1 MMNTQDIDSE
11 VIPSDYPAD
20 LFCIRHSSSHLLAW
34 AVKNYFA
41 KEGEVQFGIG
51 PAIQDGFYYDF
62 LLPRPIKE
70 DDLIEIE
77 AVMKKLL
84 KHDHLFV
91 SSQLEIDQALNHFNK
106 QPFKCETIQDIVAR
120 TGAAKI
126 STYTVGEF
134 TDLCRGPHVKS
145 TKEIHSE
152 AVKLL
157 SFSGAY
163 WKGDNTK
170 QSLTRIYGTAWRSKE
185 ELEEYITLRA
195 EAEKRDHR
203 KIGKQLGLFH
213 FDETAPGMPYWLPD
227 GLTIYHELVNYCR
240 SVNKKNSYAEVSTP
254 LINRKTLWET
264 SGHWEFYRDD
274 MYLITTHEDH
284 QEHKEIDFALKP
296 MNCPNAMVVF
306 NLKRHSYRDLPLR
319 LADCDTLHRNEA
331 SGALHGLL
339 RVRQFH
345 QDDAHIFLRED
356 QIESECTSL
365 LKMCQIFYATFNMT
379 YTFRLGTRPEG
390 FIGDTKVWGKAQQT
404 LINILDKQVGRENY
418 IIAEGEGAFYGPK
431 IDILMHDSLKRT
443 WQMGTIQLDFQ
454 LPERFNC
461 KYVDE
466 SGNFVTPVVI
476 HRAIY
481 GSLERFIGVLI
492 EHLSGNLPVW
502 LAPCQVVFV
511 PIADKH
517 IPFCKEKVA
526 QFEELGIRC
535 YVDERNERM
544 NLKIR
549 DAEISKI
556 PYILVFGDKEIAN
569 NNVSYRQRGTN
580 VSKQLPLEEF
590 LSKVIDEIKNKLLN

>member
-152 AVKLL
+152 A
-157 SFSGAY
+157 
-163 WKGDNTK
+163 
-170 QSLTRIYGTAWRSKE
+170 
-185 ELEEYITLRA
+185 
-195 EAEKRDHR
+195 EKRDHR

-240 SVNKKNSYAEVSTP
+240 SV
-254 LINRKTLWET
+254 
-264 SGHWEFYRDD
+264 
-274 MYLITTHEDH
+274 
-284 QEHKEIDFALKP
+284 
-296 MNCPNAMVVF
+296 
-306 NLKRHSYRDLPLR
+306 
-319 LADCDTLHRNEA
+319 
-331 SGALHGLL
+331 
-339 RVRQFH
+339 
-345 QDDAHIFLRED
+345 
-356 QIESECTSL
+356 
-365 LKMCQIFYATFNMT
+365 
-379 YTFRLGTRPEG
+379 
-390 FIGDTKVWGKAQQT
+390 
-404 LINILDKQVGRENY
+404 
-418 IIAEGEGAFYGPK
+418 
-431 IDILMHDSLKRT
+431 
-443 WQMGTIQLDFQ
+443 
-454 LPERFNC
+454 
-461 KYVDE
+461 
-466 SGNFVTPVVI
+466 
-476 HRAIY
+476 
-481 GSLERFIGVLI
+481 
-492 EHLSGNLPVW
+492 
-502 LAPCQVVFV
+502 
-511 PIADKH
+511 
-517 IPFCKEKVA
+517 
-526 QFEELGIRC
+526 
-535 YVDERNERM
+535 
-544 NLKIR
+544 
-549 DAEISKI
+549 
-556 PYILVFGDKEIAN
+556 
-569 NNVSYRQRGTN
+569 
-580 VSKQLPLEEF
+580 
-590 LSKVIDEIKNKLLN
+590 